1 MLKKTFNFFVW
12 SITFCA
18 ILGVLAG
25 ISGVVYV
32 FWQVKYG
39 DYTQLKKTT
48 ILAMF
53 QEETSLF
60 YEDGKTRIG
69 SIFESTHRR
78 YVPVNEIPAHMINAV
93 VAVEDKNFYHH
104 IGIDPLAIGSALA
117 EGVSKRGQFRRGGS
131 TITQQTVKNILNDWE
146 PSFFRKFREMIRALQ
161 LERIYDKRQI
171 LEFYLNQFHVVGT
184 GNGLDIAARYYFDKE
199 VKDLTLNES
208 AFIAGSVKGPGKYNP
223 FIKFTKIDRE
233 QAITN
238 ANDRKNYVLAQML
251 DQAWISRE
259 EYEAAVKTPVPF
271 KKGEFRTVEVSLV
284 DLVQAQLVKK
294 EILEALGITNPEDIS
309 IAGLKVFTTID
320 ADLQRIAQLSMR
332 RNLSRLETIL
342 SGFEPEAQDNF
353 KVLRDLKV
361 DEFVYGKVSEV
372 PSTTLQHAS
381 VKITFEGG
389 PRGTIPT
396 ESLIR
401 YAKTL
406 NLVDGK
412 GYEHYFQQLMSK
424 IKAGE
429 ILYVEVMSFN
439 KETNEAVLELHKRP
453 IVSGGLIAL
462 DKGEVRAIVSGF
474 DTLGYNRAVS
484 AKRQAGSVFKSEV
497 YFAAL
502 QLGWSVL
509 DRLDNTRQI
518 FPYQSRYYFPRP
530 DHKSPYESVS
540 MLWAGVLSENLAS
553 VSLTAHLLDKL
564 NFDQFKQLL
573 ATMKLDPVAGEA
585 PRDFHYRV
593 AKATGVSLDDEGVE
607 SFQVNNAINDLAPDL
622 VFGGDDSLLK
632 KLKQMWWGNGY
643 IEEMKRVHA
652 GSGEEYNHR
661 EKKIRIDLLANNYLR
676 LKALNIALSYDLVAL
691 QTLLEKAGGATQLW
705 NDPAARNI
713 LSKFRIVNDQ
723 LNLAYVTRLSDEDSI
738 VSTESVPFLNMVGR
752 TLEAKDLEA
761 LLKPNADNTPASF
774 KQLADNVWVD
784 GIVPSR
790 ILNRMKDLIS
800 QKLADIRTR
809 QQEDPYRL
817 YSYFQHHDF
826 RIGLGLNYLVK
837 LSHAGGVQNKMEAV
851 LSFPL
856 GANDVTTSEVAKI
869 YQTFTNGKVY
879 RFYEDG
885 PSNQLS
891 FIKRIEDRFG
901 NVLYQAERKESVLV
915 PPSVAQQTR
924 EILRRVITHGT
935 GRRARGELYINV
947 SDKSAEAKGGVRQ
960 VRVPSFGKTGTTNDF
975 KTSYFA
981 GFMPYPT
988 AKGKPLSPENSYTVA
1003 TYVGYDMNKIMRKGS
1018 QSIHGSKG
1026 ALPIWTDFLKDVI
1039 EVKKYADYLDPNV
1052 KTEWPM
1058 VPDEKTV
1065 PFLVELPS
1073 GAVLRAGAGAD
1084 ESWKSTNIAVTGEEY
1099 LNYYDPL
1106 DTPNSSTLNLP
1117 SDPLRRSFSLFQFPN
1132 SPKDEFVN

>member
-1 MLKKTFNFFVW
+1 MFKRFFAFIVW
-12 SITFCA
+12 STVFSV
-18 ILGVLAG
+18 ILSIAAG
-25 ISGVVYV
+25 IAGVVYV

-60 YEDGKTRIG
+60 YDDGKTRIG

-78 YVPVNEIPAHMINAV
+78 YVPIDEIPAHMINAV

-104 IGIDPLAIGSALA
+104 LGIDPLAIGSALA
-117 EGVSKRGQFRRGGS
+117 EGLSKRGQFRRGGS
-131 TITQQTVKNILNDWE
+131 TITQQTVKNIINDWE
-146 PSFFRKFREMIRALQ
+146 PSFSRKFREMVRALQ

-184 GNGLDIAARYYFDKE
+184 GNGLDIAARYYFDKD
-199 VKDLTLNES
+199 VKDLSLNES

-223 FIKFTKIDRE
+223 FIKFSKIDKE

-238 ANDRKNYVLAQML
+238 ANNRKNYVLAQMI
-251 DQAWISRE
+251 DQSWISKE
-259 EYEAAVKTPVPF
+259 EYEAAVKTPIAF

-284 DLVQAQLVKK
+284 DLVQAQLGKQ
-294 EILEALGITNPEDIS
+294 EILDSLGIKNPEDIS

-320 ADLQRIAQLSMR
+320 ADLQRVAQLSMR

-342 SGFEPEAQDNF
+342 SGFEPESPDAF
-353 KVLRDLKV
+353 KALRDLKV
-361 DEFVYGKVSEV
+361 DEFVFGKVTEV
-372 PSTTLQHAS
+372 PSISLQHAS
-381 VKITFEGG
+381 VKVSFEGG
-389 PRGTIPT
+389 PHGTIPT
-396 ESLIR
+396 DSLIR

-412 GYEHYFQQLMSK
+412 GYEYYFHQLMSK
-424 IKAGE
+424 IKVGE
-429 ILYVEVMSFN
+429 VLYVEVMSFN
-439 KETNEAVLELHKRP
+439 RDTNEAVLELHKRP
-453 IVSGGLIAL
+453 IVSGGFIAL

-474 DTLGYNRAVS
+474 DTLGYNRAVA

-497 YFAAL
+497 YSAAL

-509 DRLDNTRQI
+509 DRLDNSRQL
-518 FPYQSRYYFPRP
+518 FPYQGRYYFPRP
-530 DHKSPYESVS
+530 DHKSSYESVS
-540 MLWAGVLSENLAS
+540 MLWAGVMSENLAS

-573 ATMKLDPVAGEA
+573 ATMKLDPVPNEA
-585 PRDFHYRV
+585 PRDYHYRV
-593 AKATGVSLDDEGVE
+593 AKDTGVSLDDEGVE
-607 SFQVNNAINDLAPDL
+607 SFQVSNAVNDLAPDL
-622 VFGGDDSLLK
+622 VFGGNDTLLK
-632 KLKQMWWGNGY
+632 KLRQMWWGDGY
-643 IEEMKRVHA
+643 IEEIKRVHA
-652 GSGEEYNHR
+652 ASGEEFNLK
-661 EKKIRIDLLANNYLR
+661 EKKLRQDLLANNYLR
-676 LKALNIALSYDLVAL
+676 MKALNVALSYDITAL
-691 QTLLEKAGGATQLW
+691 QAVLDKVGVAQLL
-705 NDPAARNI
+705 NDPAGRS
-713 LSKFRIVNDQ
+713 LLGKFRIVNEAPT
-723 LNLAYVTRLSDEDSI
+723 LAYFTRLSDEET
-738 VSTESVPFLNMVGR
+738 VRSTEQIPFPDVYGR
-752 TLEAKDLEA
+752 AVEAKDLET
-761 LLKPNADNTPASF
+761 LLKTTDSTPLSFTQIADNI
-774 KQLADNVWVD
+774 LVD
-784 GIVPSR
+784 GFVPSR
-790 ILNRMKDLIS
+790 ILNRMKELIS
-800 QKLADIRTR
+800 ARLADIRSK
-809 QQEDPYRL
+809 QNEDPYRL

-826 RIGLGLNYLVK
+826 RIGLGLKYLVK

-856 GANDVTTSEVAKI
+856 GANDVTTSEVAKM

-885 PSNQLS
+885 PSNQIS

-901 NVLYQAERKESVLV
+901 NILYNAERKENQLIPS
-915 PPSVAQQTR
+915 SVAQQTR
-924 EILRRVITHGT
+924 EILRRVVTHGT
-935 GRRARGELYINV
+935 GRRARGELYVNLK
-947 SDKSAEAKGGVRQ
+947 DRQ

-1003 TYVGYDMNKIMRKGS
+1003 TYVGYDMNKIMRKGA

-1026 ALPIWTDFLKDVI
+1026 ALPIWTDFFKDVI
-1039 EVKKYADYLDPNV
+1039 AVKKFADFLDPNI
-1052 KTEWPM
+1052 KGEWPLA
-1058 VPDEKTV
+1058 PEEKTV

-1073 GAVLRAGAGAD
+1073 GAVLRSGAGAD
-1084 ESWKSTNIAVTGEEY
+1084 TESWRSTNLSVTGEEY
-1099 LNYYDPL
+1099 LNYYEPL

-1117 SDPLRRSFSLFQFPN
+1117 SDPTRRTFSTFQFAP
-1132 SPKDEFVN
+1132 SVKDEVVN